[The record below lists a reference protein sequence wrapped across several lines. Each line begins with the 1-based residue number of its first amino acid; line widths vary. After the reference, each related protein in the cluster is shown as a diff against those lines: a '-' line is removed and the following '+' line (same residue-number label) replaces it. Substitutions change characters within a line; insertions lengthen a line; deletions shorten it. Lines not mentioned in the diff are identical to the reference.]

1 MIDLCHRDGI
11 NDWAGA
17 LVMNS
22 NFCSV
27 KKCNFFSLQVIN
39 MSSGWGGGG
48 KCCSVCDNKDR
59 RVTGKT
65 GRSAAC

>member
-48 KCCSVCDNKDR
+48 NVVQFATTR
-59 RVTGKT
+59 TAG
-65 GRSAAC
+65 